1 VGTDEIVLAQ
11 DPTTALAVID
21 QRQVALLEADEI
33 LAVRAGDDEIYVPL
47 RGLCANLG
55 IAPTGQVR
63 RIRADEALADGLR
76 EVRIRTA
83 ARGLQTMQCL
93 RIDTVPYWLSG
104 IEPGRVRPELRA
116 KLMAYKRWVIKKVYE
131 AFQEE
136 TGIGRTAA
144 GEMATVARD
153 DEMLSLAHIREM
165 GLAIAAFAE
174 QQMAFAERQQ
184 VHEGRIGVLEEGH
197 GRLDARLDR
206 AAGVVGGLVRSVKA
220 LEQRLAP
227 GNVLSEEQAAEV
239 SDRVKTVAEAL
250 TARDVAAGAAPR
262 NWYGAIYRALYKRY
276 NVAGY
281 RLIRQ
286 EQYADVLAWLDDF
299 HGVATSAPP
308 ADDEE

>member
-1 VGTDEIVLAQ
+1 MGTDEIVPAQ

-136 TGIGRTAA
+136 TGIGRTTAA
-144 GEMATVARD
+144 TTAAVARD

-174 QQMAFAERQQ
+174 QQMAFAARQQ
-184 VHEGRIGVLEEGH
+184 VHEGRIGALEEGH

-250 TARDVAAGAAPR
+250 TARDVAAGTAPR

-286 EQYADVLAWLDDF
+286 GQYADVLAWLDDF
-299 HGVATSAPP
+299 HRAAAHMPS

>member
-1 VGTDEIVLAQ
+1 MGTDEIVLAQ

-250 TARDVAAGAAPR
+250 TARDVAAGTAPR

-286 EQYADVLAWLDDF
+286 GQYADVLAWLDDF
-299 HGVATSAPP
+299 HRAAAHMPS

>member
-1 VGTDEIVLAQ
+1 VGTDEIVPAQ

-21 QRQVALLEADEI
+21 QRQVALLDADEI

-63 RIRADEALADGLR
+63 RIRADEALAEGLR

-116 KLMAYKRWVIKKVYE
+116 KLMVYKRWVIKKVYE

-136 TGIGRTAA
+136 TGIGRTTAA
-144 GEMATVARD
+144 TTAAVARD
-153 DEMLSLAHIREM
+153 DGMLSLAHIREM

-174 QQMAFAERQQ
+174 QQMAFAARQQ
-184 VHEGRIGVLEEGH
+184 VHEGRIDALEEGH

-250 TARDVAAGAAPR
+250 TARDMAAGAAPR
-262 NWYGAIYRALYKRY
+262 NWYGSIYRALYKRY

-286 EQYADVLAWLDDF
+286 EHYADVLAWLDDF
-299 HGVATSAPP
+299 HGVATSTRL
-308 ADDEE
+308 ADDEV